1 MKTEQIIKQLLTEF
15 TKHSEIVS
23 TVANIKSVVTSAG
36 NPQLN
41 GQMVIE
47 TETPH
52 NLVHYQGVI
61 TSGIKTPI
69 TISTIVKVSTIL
81 RIVTAVDHDLTFG
94 VMTNLTIQNC
104 SITAYNGS
112 WKIAAVEN
120 RRTIRVEYVGSGT
133 GTANNGEVLNVN
145 RYSQSY
151 NGLWQVGAVQSPTQ
165 FSVET
170 LPSPLF
176 GTTAVGGTIQS
187 NIAIS
192 GAVTYEVAKAS
203 YTKQQRDKGFLA
215 VVLDTTVASKSRLN
229 NSDLTAVI
237 SRTNWYRQ
245 QNQQTFSIYFMA
257 NPNDEIGL
265 RKTRDDM
272 EDVAYALDKSILF
285 HEFTNG
291 TALGK
296 SHPVV
301 FVQHGTR
308 EYDGSFYCH
317 EFVFEADEELNFA
330 DTTGYSDNVAFRNIN
345 AFLDPNLSS
354 SVTTE
359 GTVTADAT
367 INLDEVPL

>member
-94 VMTNLTIQNC
+94 VMKNLTIQNC

-151 NGLWQVGAVQSPTQ
+151 NGLWQVGVVAAGFAPLTRPTD
-165 FSVET
+165 FDTDAEVIAET
-170 LPSPLF
+170 F
-176 GTTAVGGTIQS
+176 VAIEEGTIYKNQLWHLIS
-187 NIAIS
+187 N
-192 GAVTYEVAKAS
+192 
-203 YTKQQRDKGFLA
+203 
-215 VVLDTTVASKSRLN
+215 N
-229 NSDLTAVI
+229 PLT
-237 SRTNWYRQ
+237 RQ
-245 QNQQTFSIYFMA
+245 
-257 NPNDEIGL
+257 E
-265 RKTRDDM
+265 
-272 EDVAYALDKSILF
+272 
-285 HEFTNG
+285 
-291 TALGK
+291 
-296 SHPVV
+296 
-301 FVQHGTR
+301 
-308 EYDGSFYCH
+308 
-317 EFVFEADEELNFA
+317 
-330 DTTGYSDNVAFRNIN
+330 
-345 AFLDPNLSS
+345 
-354 SVTTE
+354 
-359 GTVTADAT
+359 
-367 INLDEVPL
+367 